1 MELGRERAK
10 AWIYSVIN
18 PLLEALRTQSVFL
31 KRRNWTFRFSSGN
44 LEFIRPLQAY
54 ITYQGRPNWEDFIAS
69 NPSARERI
77 ENRDRQREEL
87 RNACNLAWLY
97 LVDLEEFRRRVLSL
111 LNEFRA
117 EEPPANHRVSGLP
130 DEEFHKLVAERIVN
144 DIGDIPDH
152 YGDYRFWSR
161 FRDELMQFRRG
172 PDFELVEQA
181 GLDLGNCNNEVAAE
195 LARVRE
201 ELASKLDIP
210 WAPYYDESLAL
221 PGR

>member
-31 KRRNWTFRFSSGN
+31 NRRNWTFRFSSGN

-87 RNACNLAWLY
+87 RNACNLAWHY
-97 LVDLEEFRRRVLSL
+97 LVGSEEFRQKVLMFL
-111 LNEFRA
+111 DQFRA
-117 EEPPANHRVSGLP
+117 EEPPANHRVSALP

-144 DIGDIPDH
+144 DIGDIPDN

-161 FRDELMQFRRG
+161 FRAELIQFGRG
-172 PDFELVEQA
+172 PCFEQMEQA
-181 GLDLGNCNNEVAAE
+181 GLDLSNANDEVAAE

-221 PGR
+221 SGR